1 MESMDITPADKPGFF
16 RYLFELTGDEKSN
29 LFNYIQYIL
38 LAIIP
43 VVVILRIIRNYVPD
57 EDEDKGNATI
67 VAEVVAQVLAVFMGI
82 WLIDRVIRYIPT
94 YSGAAYQ
101 PMYLTNFVI
110 ALLMMLL
117 TVQSRLGS
125 KIDSLVSRAL
135 EFVGLDSSDE
145 EPKPKATK
153 KKAAV
158 HEKPHHIPVP
168 PVRQNDPM
176 AGLHQAAPPGH
187 IPPPAQHS
195 RDFNSMYEMDITPM
209 PGAHTP
215 GVGQTDIMA
224 ANDFGGGF
232 GSAY

>member
-1 MESMDITPADKPGFF
+1 METMDITPSDKPGFF
-16 RYLFELTGDEKSN
+16 RYLFEVTADEKSHMS
-29 LFNYIQYIL
+29 NYIQYIL

-67 VAEVVAQVLAVFMGI
+67 VAEIIAQVLAVFMGI

-94 YSGAAYQ
+94 YSGMAYQ

-135 EFVGLDSSDE
+135 EFVGIDSSDD
-145 EPKPKATK
+145 EPKPKTSK

-158 HEKPHHIPVP
+158 HEKQHHAPAP
-168 PVRQNDPM
+168 PTRHHDPM

-195 RDFNSMYEMDITPM
+195 RDFNSMYEMDVTPM

-215 GVGQTDIMA
+215 GLAQPDIMA